1 MSDIDI
7 NIVHNGS
14 YYVLS
19 MPLYPDICPVVYPI
33 VPLFCV
39 NMHGLVLRVGE
50 HVNFTVMCRTS
61 FETAEL
67 FTYS

>member
-1 MSDIDI
+1 MC
-7 NIVHNGS
+7 
-14 YYVLS
+14 
-19 MPLYPDICPVVYPI
+19 YPDICPVVYPI